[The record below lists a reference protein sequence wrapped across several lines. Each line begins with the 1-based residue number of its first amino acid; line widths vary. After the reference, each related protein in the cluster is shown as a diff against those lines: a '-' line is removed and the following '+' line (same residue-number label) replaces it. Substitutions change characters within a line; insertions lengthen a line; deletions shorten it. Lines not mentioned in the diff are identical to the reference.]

1 MAWRDG
7 VVQGS
12 FRGVPFQWD
21 ETGGDHGRRLVKH
34 EFPNRD
40 TAEGEDLGRKSR
52 SFTLDVFILK
62 PSFPAY
68 QAARDALIA
77 ACEQPGTGQLVHPT
91 KGTMTVFCEGCRWRE
106 STDQMGKC
114 DFSLTFWDPG
124 SVTFTA
130 GAIAPD
136 RAAAVD
142 SAALT
147 LQLDLAASFLAA
159 FATLGFIAA
168 VMLPLLAQIAA
179 LAAIFDLVAAMVGLA
194 LSIANAAGIISGQ
207 AATVAAWFAALT
219 QLEEAD
225 EIILAQPAA
234 LLALIE
240 ALIAGLPYLPPSNT
254 PVPIATWSDIRQTGP
269 VGAGLPPATLFT
281 PPPVDGFSQAQ
292 IDTIRVALTVLA
304 SLGLDVEIQLDGSD
318 LAPMTA
324 ALLSQITLQPAPGAS
339 SSVQAAVAPVYVPG
353 VTPVAARQIAATTT
367 PASRAEASPIAGVT
381 PSRVQMAINQVSLID
396 LVRRLALA
404 QLAQAVASSIYPTV
418 AAAEAARDDVA
429 SRLDLEMQLTQ
440 DDAVYQDMAA
450 LRVAVIQQVNATIA
464 TLPAISTITLPAA
477 IPALVLAHRLYDDP
491 SWDTDIIAR
500 NDVVHPGFV
509 PGGVPLQVLSNGQ

>member
-12 FRGVPFQWD
+12 FRGVPFQWE

-34 EFPNRD
+34 VFPNRD
-40 TAEGEDLGRKSR
+40 TAEGEDLGRKDR
-52 SFTLDVFILK
+52 TFTLDVFILN
-62 PSFPAY
+62 PNFSAY

-77 ACEQPGTGQLVHPT
+77 VCEQGAKGQLVHPT
-91 KGTMTVFCEGCRWRE
+91 KGTMTVFLENCRWRE
-106 STDQMGKC
+106 STAEMGKC
-114 DFSLTFWDPG
+114 DFSLSFWDPG
-124 SVTFTA
+124 AVTFTA

-136 RAAAVD
+136 RAAVVD
-142 SAALT
+142 SASLT
-147 LQLDLAASFLAA
+147 LQLDLATSFLAA
-159 FATLGFIAA
+159 FATLGFIAS
-168 VMLPLLAQIAA
+168 VLTGVLLQLAA

-207 AATVAAWFAALT
+207 AAAVGAWFAALT

-225 EIILAQPAA
+225 ETILALPAS
-234 LLALIE
+234 LVALIE
-240 ALIAGLPYLPPSNT
+240 TLIAGVPYLPPSNT
-254 PVPIATWSDIRQTGP
+254 PVPITTWSDIRQTGP

-281 PPPVDGFSQAQ
+281 PPPVVGYSQTQ
-292 IDTIRVALTVLA
+292 IDMIRVALTVIA
-304 SLGLDVEIQLDGSD
+304 SIGLDVEIQLDGSD

-324 ALLSQITLQPAPGAS
+324 ALLSQIPLQQAPGGSTSA
-339 SSVQAAVAPVYVPG
+339 QAAAAPVFVPG
-353 VTPVAARQIAATTT
+353 VTPVAARQVAATTT

-396 LVRRLALA
+396 LVRGLALA
-404 QLAQAVASSIYPTV
+404 QLAQAVASSTYPTV

-429 SRLDLEMQLTQ
+429 ARLDLEMQLTQ
-440 DDAVYQDMAA
+440 DDTVYQDMAA

-464 TLPAISTITLPAA
+464 TLPAISAITLPAA

-491 SWDTDIIAR
+491 SWDADLVAR